1 VSMQT
6 ALRRIHRYTGSV
18 RPAWKTFPYLLRR
31 SIVAAADDN
40 CFSIAKGAAYSALL
54 SFFPVL
60 TSAAAILIQT
70 HAKFVFDTIGS
81 VLAEVVPPGT
91 EDLVMRQF
99 QARGARPWLVLAVA
113 ALVSLWAASSV
124 FKSLMEGFQ
133 AAYRV
138 PRSRNF
144 WQNTGVAVLLVLLSA
159 TPLVAAS
166 ALLLF
171 GTQVETAVLGWMK
184 VDPLWNPWAWA
195 WELVS
200 RLARYAV
207 AFATTVVVTM
217 LLYYFGPNRKQ
228 RFAALF
234 PGAAVATMLWALATN
249 GFGWYV
255 RHMAH
260 YNVMYGSIGA
270 SIALL
275 VWMYLVAAIALL
287 GCEYNAEYERLG
299 KAPEARSA
307 DEHR

>member
-1 VSMQT
+1 MPHSS
-6 ALRRIHRYTGSV
+6 HRYTGSV
-18 RPAWKTFPYLLRR
+18 RSTWKTFPYLLRR
-31 SIVAAADDN
+31 CVIAAADDN

-60 TSAAAILIQT
+60 TSATALLVQT
-70 HAKFVFDTIGS
+70 GAQFVSDTIKS
-81 VLAEVVPPGT
+81 FLSEVVPPGT
-91 EDLVMRQF
+91 EDLVMHQF

-124 FKSLMEGFQ
+124 IKSLIEGFQ

-138 PRSRNF
+138 PRNRNF
-144 WQNTGVAVLLVLLSA
+144 WSSTGVAASLVLLSA
-159 TPLVAAS
+159 IPLVAAS

-171 GTQVETAVLGWMK
+171 GNQVENVVLGWMK
-184 VDPLWNPWAWA
+184 VDPLWNPLAWV

-200 RLARYAV
+200 HLARYAV
-207 AFATTVVVTM
+207 AFATMILVTM

-228 RFAALF
+228 RFVALF
-234 PGAAVATMLWALATN
+234 PGAAMATVLWMLATL

-270 SIALL
+270 SIALI
-275 VWMYLVAAIALL
+275 VWMYLLAAIALL
-287 GCEYNAEYERLG
+287 GCEFNAEKERLS
-299 KAPEARSA
+299 KAPG
-307 DEHR
+307 

>member
-1 VSMQT
+1 MQH
-6 ALRRIHRYTGSV
+6 ALTRLHRYTGSV
-18 RPAWKTFPYLLRR
+18 RPVWKTFPYLLRR

-60 TSAAAILIQT
+60 TSAAAILVQT
-70 HAKFVFDTIGS
+70 RAEFVSDTIEGF
-81 VLAEVVPPGT
+81 LAQVVPPGT
-91 EDLVMRQF
+91 EDLVIRQF
-99 QARGARPWLVLAVA
+99 QFRGARPWLVLAVA
-113 ALVSLWAASSV
+113 ALVSLFAASSV

-144 WQNTGVAVLLVLLSA
+144 WQNTGVAIALVLLSA
-159 TPLVAAS
+159 VPLVAAS

-171 GTQVETAVLGWMK
+171 GTQVEQAVLAWMK

-195 WELVS
+195 WALLS
-200 RLARYAV
+200 RLARYAL
-207 AFATTVVVTM
+207 ALATAILVTM
-217 LLYYFGPNRKQ
+217 LLYYFGPKRKQ
-228 RFAALF
+228 RFTALF
-234 PGAAVATMLWALATN
+234 PGAVVATILWMLATN

-287 GCEYNAEYERLG
+287 GCEFNAEYERLG
-299 KAPEARSA
+299 KGPAE
-307 DEHR
+307 

>member
-1 VSMQT
+1 MPPT
-6 ALRRIHRYTGSV
+6 
-18 RPAWKTFPYLLRR
+18 WKTFPYLLQR
-31 SIVAAADDN
+31 SVVAAADDN

-60 TSAAAILIQT
+60 TSAAAILLQT
-70 HAKFVFDTIGS
+70 RAQFVHDTIES
-81 VLAEVVPPGT
+81 FLAQVVPPGT

-99 QARGARPWLVLAVA
+99 QARGTRPWLVLAVA

-124 FKSLMEGFQ
+124 FKSLIEGFQ

-144 WQNTGVAVLLVLLSA
+144 WQNTAVATSLVLVSA
-159 TPLVAAS
+159 VPLVAAS

-171 GTQVETAVLGWMK
+171 GTQVENAVLGWIK

-195 WELVS
+195 WELLS

-207 AFATTVVVTM
+207 AFGTTILVTM
-217 LLYYFGPNRKQ
+217 LLYYFGPKRRQ
-228 RFAALF
+228 RFTALF
-234 PGAAVATMLWALATN
+234 PGAALAAVLWMLATN

-255 RHMAH
+255 RHVAH
-260 YNVMYGSIGA
+260 YNVVYGSIGA

-275 VWMYLVAAIALL
+275 IWMSRVAAVALL
-287 GCEYNAEYERLG
+287 GWEFNAEYERLG
-299 KAPEARSA
+299 RGPVE
-307 DEHR
+307 

>member
-1 VSMQT
+1 
-6 ALRRIHRYTGSV
+6 V
-18 RPAWKTFPYLLRR
+18 RSTWKTFPYLLQR
-31 SIVAAADDN
+31 SVIAAADDN

-60 TSAAAILIQT
+60 TSVATLLVQTGAEFVSDAIKGFLSE
-70 HAKFVFDTIGS
+70 A
-81 VLAEVVPPGT
+81 VPPGT
-91 EDLVMRQF
+91 EDLVLHQF
-99 QARGARPWLVLAVA
+99 QVRGARPWLVLAVA

-124 FKSLMEGFQ
+124 IKSLMEGFQ

-138 PRSRNF
+138 PRNRGF
-144 WQNTGVAVLLVLLSA
+144 WANTGVAIALVLLA
-159 TPLVAAS
+159 AIPLVAAS

-171 GTQVETAVLGWMK
+171 GNQVENAVLSWMK
-184 VDPLWNPWAWA
+184 VDPLWNPLAWV

-207 AFATTVVVTM
+207 ALATMILVTM

-228 RFAALF
+228 RLARLF
-234 PGAAVATMLWALATN
+234 PGAVIATVLWMLATL

-260 YNVMYGSIGA
+260 YNVMYGSIGT

-275 VWMYLVAAIALL
+275 VWMYLLAAIALL
-287 GCEYNAEYERLG
+287 GCEFNAESERLG
-299 KAPEARSA
+299 RAAQ
-307 DEHR
+307 